1 MTLYRVK
8 ARQKGVTGYINCLR
22 GTWLGNPFPLNKYT
36 LNNSLLLYKEYLK
49 WRITNDEVFR
59 EYLKGLYEKAKNER
73 ISLGCTCNIQ
83 DSCHVDILIDQIH
96 HWFWKESNQSKVR
109 CAYCQKFLDCHEP
122 DTETEHLNLIP
133 CDYYQEVE
141 ALQIQSLTT
150 KEET

>member
-1 MTLYRVK
+1 MALYRVK

-22 GTWLGNPFPLNKYT
+22 GTWLGNPFPLSKYT

-59 EYLKGLYEKAKNER
+59 EYLKGLYEKGKTDK

-96 HWFWKESNQSKVR
+96 HSFWTKTCPGCGGTNTREKTLAYQNDLDNTEDYCNDCKEFFFIIRQN
-109 CAYCQKFLDCHEP
+109 
-122 DTETEHLNLIP
+122 TE
-133 CDYYQEVE
+133 
-141 ALQIQSLTT
+141 
-150 KEET
+150 